1 MFFHK
6 FSPVCVY
13 VVMILSSAK
22 QSSVHVTNEYSELAV
37 KQTGCQE
44 TEKFLLKLYHSAVV
58 TLHILSKI
66 KKGYGFLKK
75 KNHLGVE
82 DSILLGCDI
91 VLLSEWFL
99 IERLYHFHFQ
109 GSNSP
114 SHISWIVEPSEMK
127 VPPSFEVW
135 GTAHPSP
142 HHHVTHPTPVSH
154 HSPNTTSHHSPNTAG
169 SHSPLT
175 QHHIT
180 SLTPFILTPE
190 HHLTYT
196 THPYTRTSHQTHHFP
211 NTTASHPRLPEFS
224 AAPL

>member
-1 MFFHK
+1 M
-6 FSPVCVY
+6 
-13 VVMILSSAK
+13 
-22 QSSVHVTNEYSELAV
+22 
-37 KQTGCQE
+37 
-44 TEKFLLKLYHSAVV
+44 
-58 TLHILSKI
+58 
-66 KKGYGFLKK
+66 
-75 KNHLGVE
+75 E

-99 IERLYHFHFQ
+99 IERSYHFHFQ

-114 SHISWIVEPSEMK
+114 SHISWIVEPPEMK

-142 HHHVTHPTPVSH
+142 HHHITHQTSC
-154 HSPNTTSHHSPNTAG
+154 HSPNTTVSHHSHHWPNTSA

-180 SLTPFILTPE
+180 PLTPLILTPE
-190 HHLTYT
+190 HHLTHTTHPTPQCHIIHT
-196 THPYTRTSHQTHHFP
+196 THPYMRTSHQSHHFP
-211 NTTASHPRLPEFS
+211 NTTASHHPYHSPITTASHPRLPEFS

>member
-1 MFFHK
+1 M
-6 FSPVCVY
+6 
-13 VVMILSSAK
+13 
-22 QSSVHVTNEYSELAV
+22 
-37 KQTGCQE
+37 
-44 TEKFLLKLYHSAVV
+44 
-58 TLHILSKI
+58 
-66 KKGYGFLKK
+66 
-75 KNHLGVE
+75 E

-114 SHISWIVEPSEMK
+114 SHISWIVEP
-127 VPPSFEVW
+127 FEVW

-154 HSPNTTSHHSPNTAG
+154 HSHHSPNTTSHHSPNTTVSHHSHHWPNTAG

-180 SLTPFILTPE
+180 SLIPFILTPG
-190 HHLTYT
+190 HHLTHT